1 MRTEYDEVKEILVK
15 HDVDLAGDID
25 YMMETIVYEEPLFQE
40 LFEYFIGDMPYDVAK
55 GRADLMSDE
64 WILDRVQALGLIKE
78 PEEARPVAD
87 ALDHHQIMQKGIVR

>member
-15 HDVDLAGDID
+15 HEVDLDRDID
-25 YMMETIVYEEPLFQE
+25 YMMETIVYGEPLFQE

-64 WILDRVQALGLIKE
+64 WIVDRVQALGLIKE
-78 PEEARPVAD
+78 EQNDPNGLPLNFTNRYHQEEEA
-87 ALDHHQIMQKGIVR
+87 

>member
-1 MRTEYDEVKEILVK
+1 MISEYDEVKAILVK
-15 HDVDLAGDID
+15 HDVELDRDID
-25 YMMETIVYEEPLFQE
+25 YMMETIVYGEPLFQE

-64 WILDRVQALGLIKE
+64 WIVDRVQALGLIKE
-78 PEEARPVAD
+78 EAKPVAD

>member
-1 MRTEYDEVKEILVK
+1 LIK
-15 HDVDLAGDID
+15 HDVDLDKDID
-25 YMMETIVYEEPLFQE
+25 YMMETIVYGEPLFQE

-78 PEEARPVAD
+78 EA
-87 ALDHHQIMQKGIVR
+87 

>member
-1 MRTEYDEVKEILVK
+1 MRTEYDEVKEILIK
-15 HDVDLAGDID
+15 HDVDLDRDID
-25 YMMETIVYEEPLFQE
+25 YMMETIVYGEPLFQE

-78 PEEARPVAD
+78 EARPVAD

>member
-1 MRTEYDEVKEILVK
+1 MISEYDEVKAILVK
-15 HDVDLAGDID
+15 HDVELDRDID
-25 YMMETIVYEEPLFQE
+25 YMMETIVYGEPLFQD

-78 PEEARPVAD
+78 EA
-87 ALDHHQIMQKGIVR
+87 